1 MKELIVGIFM
11 MMILLIFPLQNM
23 RDTII
28 NHSLDEFD
36 LAVHN
41 SAQVARTDGCSTTTN
56 INNLKTKLTALFPD
70 SASSIVINV
79 TIDPKYRREAYST
92 TDHIDYDIS
101 VTVKN
106 VILMGDYLGISASA
120 NQFTYRKKGF
130 VLSERI
136 P

>member
-1 MKELIVGIFM
+1 M

-23 RDTII
+23 RDTVI

-41 SAQVARTDGCSTTTN
+41 ASQVARTDGYFTTTN
-56 INNLKTKLTALFPD
+56 INNLKAKLTSAFPD
-70 SASSIVINV
+70 SATSIVINV
-79 TIDPKYRREAYST
+79 TTDPKYRREAYST
-92 TDHIDYDIS
+92 TDHIDYDIR

-106 VILMGDYLGISASA
+106 VILMGDYLGISATA
-120 NQFTYRKKGF
+120 NQFTYSKKGF

-136 P
+136 PGS